1 MRLSADAAETRGRTV
16 TEPSP
21 EDFARFADSLTRGEK
36 AAVEAWLGMG
46 AVVLREFQ
54 LYGSVPPQIS
64 RQEMAAVQ
72 EDFGRAM
79 AKAVLCTQVVF
90 RGLSAGRW
98 RPEAAEYLSS
108 VIHGRETFSI
118 ATYDSATASES
129 IGRAFCRL
137 EPDDEERHLAVLMLI
152 RPMTARWLRPF
163 VHRAL
168 DEGEVILM
176 KGTHYRR
183 EAVRRLPNPK
193 DGLEFW
199 EVDLVETAG

>member
-1 MRLSADAAETRGRTV
+1 MP
-16 TEPSP
+16 EPSP
-21 EDFARFADSLTRGEK
+21 EDVARFAESLTPGEK

-46 AVVLREFQ
+46 AVVLRAFE
-54 LYGSVPPQIS
+54 LCGSVPPQMT
-64 RQEMAAVQ
+64 REEMAVI
-72 EDFGRAM
+72 EDDFRRAM
-79 AKAVLCTQVVF
+79 AKALLCRQLVF

-98 RPEAAEYLSS
+98 RPEAMEYLFSM
-108 VIHGRETFSI
+108 IQGRETFSI

-137 EPDDEERHLAVLMLI
+137 EPDDEERHLAVLMRI

-168 DEGEVILM
+168 DETEVVLL

-183 EAVRRLPNPK
+183 QAVRRLPDPK
-193 DGLEFW
+193 EGLELW
-199 EVDLVETAG
+199 EVDLVETAAA